1 MAYVKLGVLVVVV
14 SATMIAGCTPMQ
26 IKPLPLVKEGDK
38 STIVIYRENSLNAGA
53 IKMIFGSDKND
64 YFFLYNKDYASLQVP
79 SGEHEIFVRSDQAD
93 NPYKL
98 KALLANNEVKCFKAY
113 ANPANYAK
121 ALLGGIAYMTGNTFL
136 MNEIACFNEE
146 QLKEYSKVGYSGT

>member
-1 MAYVKLGVLVVVV
+1 MAFMKLGVLGIVTSV
-14 SATMIAGCTPMQ
+14 MIAGCTPMQ

-38 STIVIYRENSLNAGA
+38 STIVVYRESSFNAVA
-53 IKMIFGSDKND
+53 IKMVFGADKND
-64 YFFLYNKDYASLQVP
+64 YFSLFNKNYASLQVP

-98 KALLANNEVKCFKAY
+98 KAILNNNEVKCFKAY
-113 ANPANYAK
+113 ANPTNYGK

-136 MNEIACFNEE
+136 MNETACFNEE
-146 QLKEYSKVGYSGT
+146 QLKEYTKVEYTGT